1 MGTISTDEEGI
12 PIMTRPSAAPD
23 TSGSGAWDRYATGP
37 DATSAKPAAG
47 PSTVPAAGE
56 PGGGRR
62 GPTVPVPAGPAK
74 HRAPTIEDNRFEQVL
89 ESLRRQIRDLE
100 FAEGLAGAD
109 EGKALQADVL
119 AQLSDYV
126 LPRVRRPDIP
136 LLIAVAGSTGAGKST
151 LVNSL
156 VGEQVTTTGV
166 RRPTTNSP
174 VLACNPADVD
184 WFSEASFIPSLPRVR
199 QQGLAMPGKDGM
211 LVLAATEAMP
221 EGVALLDTPD
231 VDSAV
236 AAHHE
241 FAAKFLDAADLWVF
255 VTTSGR
261 YADARVWEFLQVA
274 RDRDTSLAVV
284 LSRVPRKGRRRLLDH
299 FGAMLEANGLGNAAR
314 FAIPETD
321 QIAGERFTSNV
332 ADHIR
337 EYLADVA
344 GEAEQRD
351 RVSRR
356 TFIGVIDSFRTRVPE
371 LIRRVEAQ
379 IETGRSLGAM
389 VDDAYAAAEKR
400 IDTAMGDG
408 TLLRGSLLARWQEVA
423 AGGELAKSMR
433 PRGKR
438 SRKARAD
445 QIERGER
452 VQALERAVRDAL
464 EALVV
469 SVSERACEQ
478 VEQRWREVP
487 GGEELAAKA
496 LNKPGTGMLA
506 QQVRQEIAE
515 WQREIAEMTAATGAT
530 KRSVARFVTFDHD
543 VVALVMII
551 DLLGYEYSHSG
562 GGAHAADASGPSPQR
577 LLKGLFG
584 AQSLR
589 SIGQTA
595 RENLRRRVLGLLE
608 YERVPFDTVLAS
620 AGIPSD
626 DSAVQLY
633 QATYNL
639 EIAR

>member
-1 MGTISTDEEGI
+1 
-12 PIMTRPSAAPD
+12 MTRPSAAPD
-23 TSGSGAWDRYATGP
+23 TSGDGASDRFGTGP
-37 DATSAKPAAG
+37 AATSDQTAEDSAAL
-47 PSTVPAAGE
+47 
-56 PGGGRR
+56 PGADARGIAEARR

-74 HRAPTIEDNRFEQVL
+74 HRAPAPDDNRFEQVL
-89 ESLRRQIRDLE
+89 EALRKQIRDLE
-100 FAEGLAGAD
+100 FAEGLPHAE
-109 EGKALQADVL
+109 EGRTLQADVL

-221 EGVALLDTPD
+221 PGVALLDTPD

-255 VTTSGR
+255 VTTSTR

-284 LSRVPRKGRRRLLDH
+284 LSRVPRRGRRQLLDH
-299 FGAMLEANGLGNAAR
+299 FGAMLEANGLGTAAR

-321 QIAGERFTSNV
+321 QVRGERFTANV

-371 LIRRVEAQ
+371 LARQVEAQ
-379 IETGRSLGAM
+379 IETGRTLSTV
-389 VDDAYAAAEKR
+389 VDDSYAVAR
-400 IDTAMGDG
+400 DRVDTSLVDG
-408 TLLRGSLLARWQEVA
+408 SLLRGSLLARWQEVA
-423 AGGELAKSMR
+423 ASGELAKSLRM
-433 PRGKR
+433 RGK
-438 SRKARAD
+438 KARRGGRAE
-445 QIERGER
+445 QAERGQR
-452 VQALERAVRDAL
+452 VSALETAVRDAL

-469 SVSERACEQ
+469 SSCEHASDEI
-478 VEQRWREVP
+478 EQRWREVP
-487 GGEELAAKA
+487 GGGDLAAKA
-496 LNKPGTGMLA
+496 LNQPGSGLLSR
-506 QQVRQEIAE
+506 QIRQEIGE
-515 WQREIAEMTAATGAT
+515 WQNDVAEMTTVTGAT
-530 KRSVARFVTFDHD
+530 KRSVARFVTFDRD
-543 VVALVMII
+543 IVALVLII
-551 DLLGYEYSHSG
+551 DLLGYERSRSG
-562 GGAHAADASGPSPQR
+562 GGTHAADSSGPSPQR

-589 SIGQTA
+589 SIGETA
-595 RENLRRRVLGLLE
+595 RDNLRQRVLGLLDR
-608 YERVPFDTVLAS
+608 ERAPFDSSLAS
-620 AGIPSD
+620 AGIPSE

>member
-1 MGTISTDEEGI
+1 
-12 PIMTRPSAAPD
+12 MTRPSAAPD
-23 TSGSGAWDRYATGP
+23 TTGDGASDRFGTGP
-37 DATSAKPAAG
+37 AATSDQTAEGSAA
-47 PSTVPAAGE
+47 VPGADPQGIAE
-56 PGGGRR
+56 ARR
-62 GPTVPVPAGPAK
+62 GPTVPVAAGPAK
-74 HRAPTIEDNRFEQVL
+74 HRAPAPDDNRFDQVL
-89 ESLRRQIRDLE
+89 EELRKQIRDLE
-100 FAEGLAGAD
+100 FAEGLPNAE
-109 EGKALQADVL
+109 EGRTLQADVL

-221 EGVALLDTPD
+221 PGVALLDTPD

-255 VTTSGR
+255 VTTSTR

-284 LSRVPRKGRRRLLDH
+284 LSRVPRRGRRRLLDH

-321 QIAGERFTSNV
+321 QVKGERFTANV

-337 EYLADVA
+337 DYLAEVA

-371 LIRRVEAQ
+371 LARQVEAQ
-379 IETGRSLGAM
+379 IETGRTLSTV
-389 VDDAYAAAEKR
+389 VDDAYAGAHR
-400 IDTAMGDG
+400 RVDTSLVDG
-408 TLLRGSLLARWQEVA
+408 SLLRGSLLARWQEVA
-423 AGGELAKSMR
+423 ASGELAKSLRMR
-433 PRGKR
+433 GRRTRR
-438 SRKARAD
+438 SGRAE
-445 QIERGER
+445 QAERGQR
-452 VQALERAVRDAL
+452 VSALERALRDAL
-464 EALVV
+464 EAVVV
-469 SVSERACEQ
+469 SACEHASDEI
-478 VEQRWREVP
+478 EQKWREVP
-487 GGEELAAKA
+487 GGGDLAGKA
-496 LNKPGTGMLA
+496 LDQPGTGLLS
-506 QQVRQEIAE
+506 QQIRQEIAE
-515 WQREIAEMTAATGAT
+515 WQDDVAEMTTVSGAT
-530 KRSVARFVTFDHD
+530 KRSVARFVTFDRD
-543 VVALVMII
+543 IVALVLII
-551 DLLGYEYSHSG
+551 DLLGYERSRSG
-562 GGAHAADASGPSPQR
+562 GGAHAADTSGPSPQR

-589 SIGQTA
+589 SIGETA
-595 RENLRRRVLGLLE
+595 RDNLRRRVLGLLDR
-608 YERVPFDTVLAS
+608 ERVPFDSALAS
-620 AGIPSD
+620 AGIPSE

>member
-1 MGTISTDEEGI
+1 
-12 PIMTRPSAAPD
+12 MTRPSAAPD
-23 TSGSGAWDRYATGP
+23 ASGSGASDRFEQGP
-37 DATSAKPAAG
+37 DATSEQPVTGHGAMPDTEA
-47 PSTVPAAGE
+47 PDHST
-56 PGGGRR
+56 RR
-62 GPTVPVPAGPAK
+62 GPTVPVSAGPAK
-74 HRAPTIEDNRFEQVL
+74 HRAPAPDDGRFEQVL
-89 ESLRRQIRDLE
+89 GTLRSHIHDLR
-100 FAEGLAGAD
+100 FAEGLPGAE
-109 EGKALQADVL
+109 EGKALQTDVL

-184 WFSEASFIPSLPRVR
+184 WFSEAHFIPTLPRVR

-211 LVLAATEAMP
+211 LVLAASEAMP
-221 EGVALLDTPD
+221 PGVALLDTPD

-255 VTTSGR
+255 VTTSTR

-284 LSRVPRKGRRRLLDH
+284 LSRVPRKGRRQLLDH

-321 QIAGERFTSNV
+321 QIEGERFTSNV
-332 ADHIR
+332 ADHVR
-337 EYLADVA
+337 DYLADVA

-351 RVSRR
+351 RISRR

-371 LIRRVEAQ
+371 LARQVEAQ
-379 IETGRSLGAM
+379 IEIGRTL
-389 VDDAYAAAEKR
+389 AAAVDEAYMGARRR
-400 IDTAMGDG
+400 IESGLGDG
-408 TLLRGSLLARWQEVA
+408 SLLRGSLMARWQELA
-423 AGGELAKSMR
+423 AGGELAKSLR

-438 SRKARAD
+438 TRRARAQQD
-445 QIERGER
+445 ERARR
-452 VQALERAVRDAL
+452 VADLESAVRDAL

-469 SVSERACEQ
+469 SSCEHASEE

-487 GGEELAAKA
+487 GGEDLASKA
-496 LNKPGTGMLA
+496 LNRPGSGLLT
-506 QQVRQEIAE
+506 QQIRQELAE
-515 WQREIAEMTAATGAT
+515 WQSEISEMTKAGGAT
-530 KRSVARFVTFDHD
+530 KRSVARSVTFDHD
-543 VVALVMII
+543 VVALVLII
-551 DLLGYEYSHSG
+551 DLLGYERDGSG
-562 GGAHAADASGPSPQR
+562 DGAHTGTSSGPSPQR

-584 AQSLR
+584 APSLR
-589 SIGQTA
+589 SIGGAA
-595 RENLRRRVLGLLE
+595 RENLRSRVLGLIDH
-608 YERVPFDTVLAS
+608 ERVPFDASLAS
-620 AGIPSD
+620 AGIPSE

>member
-1 MGTISTDEEGI
+1 
-12 PIMTRPSAAPD
+12 MTRPSAAPD
-23 TSGSGAWDRYATGP
+23 TSGSGASDRFATGP
-37 DATSAKPAAG
+37 DATSDQPDQG
-47 PSTVPAAGE
+47 HVPMPSA
-56 PGGGRR
+56 GGGDAAR
-62 GPTVPVPAGPAK
+62 GGGPGLHQPGRPVEADPARHPAP
-74 HRAPTIEDNRFEQVL
+74 APDGRRFEQIL
-89 ESLRRQIRDLE
+89 ESLRGHVRDLE
-100 FAEGLAGAD
+100 FSEGLPGAE
-109 EGKALQADVL
+109 EGRALQADVL

-184 WFSEASFIPSLPRVR
+184 WFSEASFIPTLPRVR

-211 LVLAATEAMP
+211 LVLAASEAMP
-221 EGVALLDTPD
+221 PGVALLDTPD

-255 VTTSGR
+255 VTTSTR

-284 LSRVPRKGRRRLLDH
+284 LSRVPRKGRRQLLDH

-321 QIAGERFTSNV
+321 QIRGERFTSNV

-337 EYLADVA
+337 EFLAEVA
-344 GEAEQRD
+344 GEADQRD

-356 TFIGVIDSFRTRVPE
+356 TFVGVIDSFRSRVPE
-371 LIRRVEAQ
+371 LARQVETQ
-379 IETGRSLGAM
+379 IETGRALGAA
-389 VDDAYAAAEKR
+389 VDDAFATASRR
-400 IDTAMGDG
+400 IDTGLGDG
-408 TLLRGSLLARWQEVA
+408 SLLRGSLSARWQEVA
-423 AGGELAKSMR
+423 ASGDLAKSLRM
-433 PRGKR
+433 RGKR
-438 SRKARAD
+438 GRKARSEQA
-445 QIERGER
+445 ERGQR
-452 VQALERAVRDAL
+452 VASLERAVRDAL

-469 SVSERACEQ
+469 SSCERAADQ
-478 VEQRWREVP
+478 VEQAWRGVT
-487 GGEELAAKA
+487 GGARLVVRAQEHPTADLAKRIR
-496 LNKPGTGMLA
+496 K
-506 QQVRQEIAE
+506 EIAE
-515 WQREIAEMTAATGAT
+515 WQDEIAGMTTASGAT

-543 VVALVMII
+543 IVALVLII
-551 DLLGYEYSHSG
+551 DLLGYERSHSG
-562 GGAHAADASGPSPQR
+562 GGAHAADTSGPSPQR

-589 SIGQTA
+589 SMGGTA
-595 RENLRRRVLGLLE
+595 RDNLRRRVLGLLAH
-608 YERVPFDTVLAS
+608 ERVPFDGALAS
-620 AGIPSD
+620 AGIPTE

-639 EIAR
+639 EISR

>member
-1 MGTISTDEEGI
+1 
-12 PIMTRPSAAPD
+12 MTRPSAAPD
-23 TSGSGAWDRYATGP
+23 TSGSDAPDRFATGP
-37 DATSAKPAAG
+37 DATSTRPTADSSAVHGAG
-47 PSTVPAAGE
+47 TPDH
-56 PGGGRR
+56 GRR
-62 GPTVPVPAGPAK
+62 GPTVPVSSGPAK
-74 HRAPTIEDNRFEQVL
+74 HRAPSNEDNRFEQVL
-89 ESLRRQIRDLE
+89 ESLRKQIRDLR

-109 EGKALQADVL
+109 EGKELQADVL

-184 WFSEASFIPSLPRVR
+184 WFSEASFIPTLPRVR

-221 EGVALLDTPD
+221 PGVALLDTPD

-284 LSRVPRKGRRRLLDH
+284 LSRVPRKGRRQLLDH
-299 FGAMLEANGLGNAAR
+299 FGAMLEANGLSNAAR

-321 QIAGERFTSNV
+321 QIEGERFTSNV

-337 EYLADVA
+337 GFLADVA

-371 LIRRVEAQ
+371 LARQVEAQ
-379 IETGRSLGAM
+379 IETGRTLSSA
-389 VDDAYAAAEKR
+389 VDDAYAAAEKH
-400 IDTAMGDG
+400 IDTSLGDG
-408 TLLRGSLLARWQEVA
+408 SLLRGSLLARWQELA

-433 PRGKR
+433 PRKKKR
-438 SRKARAD
+438 SRKAHEV
-445 QIERGER
+445 QVERGER
-452 VQALERAVRDAL
+452 IEALERAVRDAL

-469 SVSERACEQ
+469 STGERASEQ
-478 VEQRWREVP
+478 VEQRWRQVS
-487 GGEELAAKA
+487 GGGDLAAKA
-496 LNKPGTGMLA
+496 LQVPGSGMLA
-506 QQVRQEIAE
+506 QELRKEIDE
-515 WQREIAEMTAATGAT
+515 WRVEIAEMTAVDGAT

-551 DLLGYEYSHSG
+551 DLLGYERSHSG
-562 GGAHAADASGPSPQR
+562 GGAHAADTSGPSPQR
-577 LLKGLFG
+577 LLKGLFT

-589 SIGQTA
+589 GIGRSA
-595 RENLRRRVLGLLE
+595 RENLRRRVLGLLTR
-608 YERVPFDTVLAS
+608 ERVPFDTVLSS
-620 AGIPSD
+620 AAIPSD

>member
-1 MGTISTDEEGI
+1 
-12 PIMTRPSAAPD
+12 MTRPSAAPD
-23 TSGSGAWDRYATGP
+23 TSGSDAPDRFTTGP
-37 DATSAKPAAG
+37 DATSARSTAD
-47 PSTVPAAGE
+47 PSAVYGAETPDS
-56 PGGGRR
+56 GRR
-62 GPTVPVPAGPAK
+62 GPTVPVPSGPAK
-74 HRAPTIEDNRFEQVL
+74 HRAPGNEDDRFEQVL
-89 ESLRRQIRDLE
+89 ESLRKQIRDLR

-109 EGKALQADVL
+109 DGKALQEDVL

-184 WFSEASFIPSLPRVR
+184 WFSEASFIPTLPRVR

-221 EGVALLDTPD
+221 AGVALLDTPD

-284 LSRVPRKGRRRLLDH
+284 LSRVPRKGRRQLLDH
-299 FGAMLEANGLGNAAR
+299 FGAMLEANGLSNASR

-321 QIAGERFTSNV
+321 QIEGERFTSNV
-332 ADHIR
+332 ADHVR
-337 EYLADVA
+337 DFLANVA

-371 LIRRVEAQ
+371 LARQVEAQ
-379 IETGRSLGAM
+379 IETGRTLGSA
-389 VDDAYAAAEKR
+389 VDDAYAAAEKH
-400 IDTAMGDG
+400 IETSLADG
-408 TLLRGSLLARWQEVA
+408 SLLRGSLSARWQELA

-433 PRGKR
+433 PRKKKR
-438 SRKARAD
+438 SRKAREV
-445 QIERGER
+445 QVERGER
-452 VQALERAVRDAL
+452 IQALERAVRDSL
-464 EALVV
+464 EALIV
-469 SVSERACEQ
+469 SSSERAAEQ
-478 VEQRWREVP
+478 VEQRWRQVA
-487 GGEELAAKA
+487 GGGDLATKA
-496 LNKPGTGMLA
+496 LEMPGSGMLA
-506 QQVRQEIAE
+506 QEIRQEIDE
-515 WQREIAEMTAATGAT
+515 WRGEIAEMTTAEGAT

-551 DLLGYEYSHSG
+551 DLLGYERSHSG
-562 GGAHAADASGPSPQR
+562 GGAHAADTSGASPQR
-577 LLKGLFG
+577 LLKGLFA

-589 SIGQTA
+589 GIGRSA
-595 RENLRRRVLGLLE
+595 RENLHRRVLGLLAR
-608 YERVPFDTVLAS
+608 ERVPFDTALSS

>member
-1 MGTISTDEEGI
+1 
-12 PIMTRPSAAPD
+12 MTRPSAAPG
-23 TSGSGAWDRYATGP
+23 TNGPGAPDRFGTGP
-37 DATSAKPAAG
+37 AATSEQPAQGSAPAREADTAAAG
-47 PSTVPAAGE
+47 A
-56 PGGGRR
+56 RR
-62 GPTVPVPAGPAK
+62 GPTVPLPAGPAK
-74 HRAPTIEDNRFEQVL
+74 HRAPQPDENHFEQVL
-89 ESLRRQIRDLE
+89 EALRKHIRDLE
-100 FAEGLAGAD
+100 FAEGLPSAE
-109 EGKALQADVL
+109 EGRALQTDVL

-221 EGVALLDTPD
+221 PGVALLDTPD

-255 VTTSGR
+255 VTTSSR

-284 LSRVPRKGRRRLLDH
+284 LSRVPRRGRRQLLDH
-299 FGAMLEANGLGNAAR
+299 FGAMLEANGLGAAAR

-321 QIAGERFTSNV
+321 QIRDERFTSNV

-337 EYLADVA
+337 DYLAEVA

-371 LIRRVEAQ
+371 LARRVETQ
-379 IETGRSLGAM
+379 IETGRTLATA
-389 VDDAYAAAEKR
+389 VDDSYAAAR
-400 IDTAMGDG
+400 DRVDTSLADG
-408 TLLRGSLLARWQEVA
+408 SLLRGTLLARWQEVA
-423 AGGELAKSMR
+423 ASGELTRSLR
-433 PRGKR
+433 PRGR
-438 SRKARAD
+438 RTRRGGRAE
-445 QIERGER
+445 QAERGQR
-452 VQALERAVRDAL
+452 VGALERAVRDAL

-469 SVSERACEQ
+469 SACERASDEI
-478 VEQRWREVP
+478 EQRWRQVP
-487 GGEELAAKA
+487 GAGDLASKA
-496 LNKPGTGMLA
+496 LNQPGTGLLS
-506 QQVRQEIAE
+506 QQIRQEIAE
-515 WQREIAEMTAATGAT
+515 WQRGVAEMTTASGAT

-543 VVALVMII
+543 VVALVLII
-551 DLLGYEYSHSG
+551 DLLGYERSRSG

-589 SIGQTA
+589 SIGAAA
-595 RENLRRRVLGLLE
+595 RDDLRQRVLGLLDR
-608 YERVPFDTVLAS
+608 ERVPFDSALAA
-620 AGIPSD
+620 AGIPSE

>member
-1 MGTISTDEEGI
+1 
-12 PIMTRPSAAPD
+12 MTRPSAAPH
-23 TSGSGAWDRYATGP
+23 TSGSGASDRFGTGP
-37 DATSAKPAAG
+37 DAASDQPAAAG
-47 PSTVPAAGE
+47 SETAPTAGVPDGE
-56 PGGGRR
+56 RR
-62 GPTVPVPAGPAK
+62 GPTVPVSAGPAK
-74 HRAPTIEDNRFEQVL
+74 HRAPVNEDDRFEQVL
-89 ESLRRQIRDLE
+89 ESLRKQIRDLE

-109 EGKALQADVL
+109 EGKELQTDVL

-156 VGEQVTTTGV
+156 VGDQVTTTGV

-184 WFSEASFIPSLPRVR
+184 WFSEASFIPTLPRVR

-221 EGVALLDTPD
+221 PGVALLDTPD

-241 FAAKFLDAADLWVF
+241 FAAKFLDAADLWMF

-284 LSRVPRKGRRRLLDH
+284 LSRVPRKGRRQLLDH
-299 FGAMLEANGLGNAAR
+299 FGAMLEANGLANAAR

-321 QIAGERFTSNV
+321 QIQGERFTSNV

-344 GEAEQRD
+344 GEAGQRD

-356 TFIGVIDSFRTRVPE
+356 TFIGVIESFRTRVPE
-371 LIRRVEAQ
+371 LARQVEGQ
-379 IETGRSLGAM
+379 IETGRSLSAV
-389 VDDAYAAAEKR
+389 VDDEYAGAAAR
-400 IDTAMGDG
+400 IDGSLRDG

-423 AGGELAKSMR
+423 ASGELAKSLR
-433 PRGKR
+433 LRRKRG
-438 SRKARAD
+438 RKGRAD
-445 QIERGER
+445 QAERGQR
-452 VQALERAVRDAL
+452 VSALEGAVRDAL

-469 SVSERACEQ
+469 SANDRAADQ
-478 VEQRWREVP
+478 VEQRWQDVP
-487 GGEELAAKA
+487 GGAELASKA
-496 LNKPGTGMLA
+496 LNQPGTGLLA
-506 QQVRQEIAE
+506 KQVRQEITE
-515 WQREIAEMTAATGAT
+515 WQREIAEMTAASGAT

-543 VVALVMII
+543 IVALVMIV
-551 DLLGYEYSHSG
+551 DLLGYERSHSG
-562 GGAHAADASGPSPQR
+562 GGVHAAETSGPSPQR

-589 SIGQTA
+589 SIGGTA
-595 RENLRRRVLGLLE
+595 RENLRQRVLGLLKH
-608 YERVPFDTVLAS
+608 ERVPFDHALST
-620 AGIPSD
+620 AGIPSE

>member
-1 MGTISTDEEGI
+1 
-12 PIMTRPSAAPD
+12 MTRPSAAPD
-23 TSGSGAWDRYATGP
+23 ASGSGASDRFGTGP
-37 DATSAKPAAG
+37 DPTSAQPAAPG
-47 PSTVPAAGE
+47 APAAPR
-56 PGGGRR
+56 PGGTEAGRR
-62 GPTVPVPAGPAK
+62 GPTVPVSAGPAK
-74 HRAPTIEDNRFEQVL
+74 HRAPTNEDDHFEQVL
-89 ESLRRQIRDLE
+89 ESLRRQIRDLD
-100 FAEGLAGAD
+100 FAEGLVGAE
-109 EGKALQADVL
+109 EGRALREDVL

-221 EGVALLDTPD
+221 PGVALLDTPD

-284 LSRVPRKGRRRLLDH
+284 LSRVPRKGRRQLLDH

-321 QIAGERFTSNV
+321 QIEGERFTSNV

-371 LIRRVEAQ
+371 LVRQVEAQ
-379 IETGRSLGAM
+379 IETGRSLGAA
-389 VDDAYAAAEKR
+389 VDDAYAGAAAR
-400 IDTAMGDG
+400 IDTALGDG

-423 AGGELAKSMR
+423 ASGELAKSLR
-433 PRGKR
+433 LRGR
-438 SRKARAD
+438 RARKGRAE
-445 QIERGER
+445 QAERGQR
-452 VQALERAVRDAL
+452 VSALERAVRDAL

-469 SVSERACEQ
+469 SAEERASEQ
-478 VEQRWREVP
+478 IEQRWREVP
-487 GGEELAAKA
+487 GGAALADRALDQPGSGTLAKQ
-496 LNKPGTGMLA
+496 L
-506 QQVRQEIAE
+506 RQEITE
-515 WQREIAEMTAATGAT
+515 WQREVAEMTAANGAT

-543 VVALVMII
+543 IVALVMII
-551 DLLGYEYSHSG
+551 DLLGYERSNSG

-589 SIGQTA
+589 SIGGSA
-595 RENLRRRVLGLLE
+595 RENLRRRVLGLLSH
-608 YERVPFDTVLAS
+608 ERTPFDHALAA
-620 AGIPSD
+620 AGIPSE

>member
-1 MGTISTDEEGI
+1 
-12 PIMTRPSAAPD
+12 MTRPSAAPD
-23 TSGSGAWDRYATGP
+23 TSGSDASDRFDTGP
-37 DATSAKPAAG
+37 DATSAQPTAG
-47 PSTVPAAGE
+47 PSAVSAAE
-56 PGGGRR
+56 DPGGGRR
-62 GPTVPVPAGPAK
+62 GPTVPVPSGPAK
-74 HRAPTIEDNRFEQVL
+74 HRAPSNDDHHFEQVL
-89 ESLRRQIRDLE
+89 ESLRKQIRDLR

-109 EGKALQADVL
+109 EGAVLREDVL

-221 EGVALLDTPD
+221 PGVALLDTPD

-284 LSRVPRKGRRRLLDH
+284 LSRVPRKGRRQLLDH

-321 QIAGERFTSNV
+321 QIRGERFTSNV

-337 EYLADVA
+337 DFLADVA

-371 LIRRVEAQ
+371 LARQVEAQ
-379 IETGRSLGAM
+379 IETGRTLGAA
-389 VDDAYAAAEKR
+389 VDDAYAVAEKH
-400 IDTAMGDG
+400 IDTSVGDG
-408 TLLRGSLLARWQEVA
+408 SLLRGSLLARWQEVA

-433 PRGKR
+433 PRKKR
-438 SRKARAD
+438 ARKSREG
-445 QIERGER
+445 QVERSER
-452 VQALERAVRDAL
+452 IGALERAVRDAL

-469 SVSERACEQ
+469 SAGERASEQ
-478 VEQRWREVP
+478 VEQRWRETP
-487 GGEELAAKA
+487 GGRELASEA
-496 LNKPGTGMLA
+496 LDLPGTGMLA
-506 QQVRQEIAE
+506 QQIRQEIDE
-515 WQREIAEMTAATGAT
+515 WRGEVAKMTAADGAT
-530 KRSVARFVTFDHD
+530 KRSVARFVTFDHE

-551 DLLGYEYSHSG
+551 DLLGYDRSHAG
-562 GGAHAADASGPSPQR
+562 VGAHAADSAGPSPQR
-577 LLKGLFG
+577 LLKGLFA

-595 RENLRRRVLGLLE
+595 REDLRERVRGLLSQ
-608 YERVPFDTVLAS
+608 ERVPFDTALSS

>member
-1 MGTISTDEEGI
+1 
-12 PIMTRPSAAPD
+12 MTRPSAAPNA
-23 TSGSGAWDRYATGP
+23 SGEGASDRFGTGP
-37 DATSAKPAAG
+37 DAASAPPAAPG
-47 PSTVPAAGE
+47 PASAPLAGVPE
-56 PGGGRR
+56 SERR
-62 GPTVPVPAGPAK
+62 GPTVPVPVRPAK
-74 HRAPTIEDNRFEQVL
+74 HRAPTNEDDRFEQVL
-89 ESLRRQIRDLE
+89 ESLRKQIRDLE
-100 FAEGLAGAD
+100 FAEGLAGAE
-109 EGKALQADVL
+109 EGRVLQADVL

-221 EGVALLDTPD
+221 PGVALLDTPD

-284 LSRVPRKGRRRLLDH
+284 LSRVPRKGRRQLLDH
-299 FGAMLEANGLGNAAR
+299 FGAMLEANGLGAAAR

-321 QIAGERFTSNV
+321 QIEGERFTSNV

-356 TFIGVIDSFRTRVPE
+356 TFIGVIDSFRSRVPE
-371 LIRRVEAQ
+371 LARQVEAQ
-379 IETGRSLGAM
+379 IETGRSLGAS
-389 VDDAYAAAEKR
+389 VDDAYAGATER
-400 IDTAMGDG
+400 IDTALGDG
-408 TLLRGSLLARWQEVA
+408 SLLRGSLLARWQEVA
-423 AGGELAKSMR
+423 ASGELAKSLR
-433 PRGKR
+433 LRGK
-438 SRKARAD
+438 KARKGRAE
-445 QIERGER
+445 QAERGQR
-452 VQALERAVRDAL
+452 VSALERAVRDSL

-469 SVSERACEQ
+469 SANDRAWEQ
-478 VEQRWREVP
+478 IEEQWREVP
-487 GGEELAAKA
+487 GGGELVDRALDQPGRGLIAK
-496 LNKPGTGMLA
+496 
-506 QQVRQEIAE
+506 QVRQEITE
-515 WQREIAEMTAATGAT
+515 WQREIAEMTAANGAT

-543 VVALVMII
+543 VVALVLII
-551 DLLGYEYSHSG
+551 DLLGFESSHSG
-562 GGAHAADASGPSPQR
+562 GGARAADASGPSPQR

-589 SIGQTA
+589 SIGGSA
-595 RENLRRRVLGLLE
+595 RENLRQRVLGLLSH
-608 YERVPFDTVLAS
+608 ERVPFDHALS
-620 AGIPSD
+620 KAGIPSD

>member
-1 MGTISTDEEGI
+1 
-12 PIMTRPSAAPD
+12 MTRPSAVPG
-23 TSGSGAWDRYATGP
+23 TTGSGARDRFGTGP
-37 DATSAKPAAG
+37 AATSDQPAQDPGTASRSGSDFLQG
-47 PSTVPAAGE
+47 PLAPTPAS
-56 PGGGRR
+56 
-62 GPTVPVPAGPAK
+62 PTEDRAPVPD
-74 HRAPTIEDNRFEQVL
+74 DNRFEQVL
-89 ESLRRQIRDLE
+89 ETLRRQIRDLE
-100 FAEGLAGAD
+100 FAEALPGAE
-109 EGKALQADVL
+109 EGRTLQADVL

-184 WFSEASFIPSLPRVR
+184 WFGESSFIPSLPRVR

-221 EGVALLDTPD
+221 QGVALLDTPD

-255 VTTSGR
+255 VTTSTR

-284 LSRVPRKGRRRLLDH
+284 LSRVPRRGRRQLLDH
-299 FGAMLEANGLGNAAR
+299 FGAMLEANGLGTAAR

-321 QIAGERFTSNV
+321 QIRGGRFTSNV
-332 ADHIR
+332 ADHVR
-337 EYLADVA
+337 DYLAEVA
-344 GEAEQRD
+344 GESEQRD

-356 TFIGVIDSFRTRVPE
+356 TFVGVIESFRTRVPE
-371 LIRRVEAQ
+371 LARQVESQ
-379 IETGRSLGAM
+379 IETGRILATA
-389 VDDAYAAAEKR
+389 VDDAYATARHR
-400 IDTAMGDG
+400 IETGLGDG
-408 TLLRGSLLARWQEVA
+408 SLLRGSLLARWQEVT
-423 AGGELAKSMR
+423 AGGELAKSLRMR
-433 PRGKR
+433 GRRARRGGRVEQAER
-438 SRKARAD
+438 S
-445 QIERGER
+445 QR
-452 VQALERAVRDAL
+452 VGALERAIREAL

-469 SVSERACEQ
+469 SSCERAGDE
-478 VEQRWREVP
+478 VEQRWREIP
-487 GGEELAAKA
+487 GAGELAAKA
-496 LNKPGTGMLA
+496 LNQPGTGLLA
-506 QQVRQEIAE
+506 QQIRQEIAE
-515 WQREIAEMTAATGAT
+515 WQRGVAEMTTASGAT

-543 VVALVMII
+543 VVALVLII
-551 DLLGYEYSHSG
+551 DLLGYERSRSG
-562 GGAHAADASGPSPQR
+562 GGAHAAESSGPSPQR

-589 SIGQTA
+589 SIGGAA
-595 RENLRRRVLGLLE
+595 RDDLGKRILGLLE
-608 YERVPFDTVLAS
+608 RERVPFDSALAA
-620 AGIPSD
+620 AGIPSE

-639 EIAR
+639 EIAK

>member
-1 MGTISTDEEGI
+1 
-12 PIMTRPSAAPD
+12 MTRPSAAPD
-23 TSGSGAWDRYATGP
+23 TTGSGPADRFGTGP
-37 DATSAKPAAG
+37 AATSDQPAQG
-47 PSTVPAAGE
+47 PGPLPEGDPRAINEA
-56 PGGGRR
+56 RR

-74 HRAPTIEDNRFEQVL
+74 HRAPAPEDDRFEHVL
-89 ESLRRQIRDLE
+89 ESLRKQIRDLG
-100 FAEGLAGAD
+100 FADDLPGAEEGRV
-109 EGKALQADVL
+109 LQADVL
-119 AQLSDYV
+119 AQLTDYV

-221 EGVALLDTPD
+221 PGVALLDTPD

-255 VTTSGR
+255 VTTSSR

-274 RDRDTSLAVV
+274 RDRDTSMAVV
-284 LSRVPRKGRRRLLDH
+284 LSRVPRRGRRRLLDH
-299 FGAMLEANGLGNAAR
+299 FGAMLEANGLGPAAR

-321 QIAGERFTSNV
+321 QIRGERFTSNV

-337 EYLADVA
+337 EFLADVA

-371 LIRRVEAQ
+371 LARQVETQ
-379 IETGRSLGAM
+379 IEAGRVMGTAVDTGYA
-389 VDDAYAAAEKR
+389 DARTR
-400 IDTAMGDG
+400 IGTGLGDG
-408 TLLRGSLLARWQEVA
+408 SLLRGSLLARWQEVA
-423 AGGELAKSMR
+423 ASGELARSLR
-433 PRGKR
+433 PRGRR
-438 SRKARAD
+438 SRRAGRAE
-445 QIERGER
+445 QAERGQR
-452 VQALERAVRDAL
+452 VAALERAVRDAV

-469 SVSERACEQ
+469 SSCERASEEIER
-478 VEQRWREVP
+478 VWRDVP
-487 GGEELAAKA
+487 GGADLATKA
-496 LNKPGTGMLA
+496 LNQPGTGLLV
-506 QQVRQEIAE
+506 QQIRQEIGE
-515 WQREIAEMTAATGAT
+515 WQRDIAEMTGEAGAT
-530 KRSVARFVTFDHD
+530 KRSVARLVTFDRD
-543 VVALVMII
+543 IVTLILII
-551 DLLGYEYSHSG
+551 DLLGYERSRSG
-562 GGAHAADASGPSPQR
+562 GGAHAAQTSGPSPQR

-589 SIGQTA
+589 SIGAKA
-595 RENLRRRVLGLLE
+595 RENLLARINGLLDR
-608 YERVPFDTVLAS
+608 ERVPFDTALAS
-620 AGIPSD
+620 AGIPSED
-626 DSAVQLY
+626 AAVQLY

>member
-1 MGTISTDEEGI
+1 
-12 PIMTRPSAAPD
+12 MTRPSAAPNA
-23 TSGSGAWDRYATGP
+23 SGEGASDRFGTGP
-37 DATSAKPAAG
+37 DATSAPPAAPG
-47 PSTVPAAGE
+47 PESVPQSTVPGRE
-56 PGGGRR
+56 RR
-62 GPTVPVPAGPAK
+62 GPTVPMPAGPAK
-74 HRAPTIEDNRFEQVL
+74 HRAPANEDDRFEQVL
-89 ESLRRQIRDLE
+89 ESLRKQIRDLR
-100 FAEGLAGAD
+100 FAEGVAGAD
-109 EGKALQADVL
+109 DGKALQADVL

-174 VLACNPADVD
+174 VLACNPADVE
-184 WFSEASFIPSLPRVR
+184 WFSEASFIPTLPRVR

-221 EGVALLDTPD
+221 PGVALLDTPD

-284 LSRVPRKGRRRLLDH
+284 LSRVPRKGRRQLLGH

-371 LIRRVEAQ
+371 LARRVEAQ
-379 IETGRSLGAM
+379 IETGRSLGSA
-389 VDDAYAAAEKR
+389 VDEAYSGAAER
-400 IDTAMGDG
+400 IDSALGDG

-423 AGGELAKSMR
+423 ASGELAKSLRM
-433 PRGKR
+433 RGK
-438 SRKARAD
+438 KARTGRAA
-445 QIERGER
+445 QAERSQR
-452 VQALERAVRDAL
+452 VSALEGAVRDAL

-469 SVSERACEQ
+469 SANERAAEQ
-478 VEQRWREVP
+478 IEQRWRDVP
-487 GGEELAAKA
+487 GGAALADNA
-496 LNKPGTGMLA
+496 LDQPGSGQLTK
-506 QQVRQEIAE
+506 QIRQEISE
-515 WQREIAEMTAATGAT
+515 WQREIADMTAANGAT
-530 KRSVARFVTFDHD
+530 KRSVARFVTFDHEI
-543 VVALVMII
+543 VALVMIV
-551 DLLGYEYSHSG
+551 DLLGYERSHSG
-562 GGAHAADASGPSPQR
+562 GGAHARDLSGPSPQR

-589 SIGQTA
+589 TIGGSA
-595 RENLRRRVLGLLE
+595 RENLRERILGLLTQ
-608 YERVPFDTVLAS
+608 ERAPFDHSLST
-620 AGIPSD
+620 AGIPSE

-639 EIAR
+639 EISR

>member
-1 MGTISTDEEGI
+1 
-12 PIMTRPSAAPD
+12 MTRPSAAPD
-23 TSGSGAWDRYATGP
+23 TSGSDAPDRFATGP
-37 DATSAKPAAG
+37 DATSTRPTAESSAVHGADTPDH
-47 PSTVPAAGE
+47 
-56 PGGGRR
+56 GRR
-62 GPTVPVPAGPAK
+62 GPTVPVSSGPAK
-74 HRAPTIEDNRFEQVL
+74 HRAPSNEDNRFEQVL
-89 ESLRRQIRDLE
+89 ESLRKQIRDLR

-109 EGKALQADVL
+109 EGKELQADVL

-184 WFSEASFIPSLPRVR
+184 WFSEASFIPTLPRVR

-221 EGVALLDTPD
+221 PGVALLDTPD

-284 LSRVPRKGRRRLLDH
+284 LSRVPRKGRRQLLDH
-299 FGAMLEANGLGNAAR
+299 FGAMLEANGLSNAAR

-321 QIAGERFTSNV
+321 QIEGERFTSNV

-337 EYLADVA
+337 GFLADVA

-371 LIRRVEAQ
+371 LARQVEAQ
-379 IETGRSLGAM
+379 IETGRTLSSA
-389 VDDAYAAAEKR
+389 VDDAYAAAEKH
-400 IDTAMGDG
+400 IDTSLGDG
-408 TLLRGSLLARWQEVA
+408 SLLRGSLLARWQELA

-433 PRGKR
+433 PRKKKR
-438 SRKARAD
+438 SRKAHEV
-445 QIERGER
+445 QVERGER
-452 VQALERAVRDAL
+452 IEALERAVRDAL

-469 SVSERACEQ
+469 STGERASEQ
-478 VEQRWREVP
+478 VEQRWRQVS
-487 GGEELAAKA
+487 GGGDLAAKA
-496 LNKPGTGMLA
+496 LQVPGSGMLA
-506 QQVRQEIAE
+506 QELRKEIDE
-515 WQREIAEMTAATGAT
+515 WRVEIAEMTAVDGAT

-551 DLLGYEYSHSG
+551 DLLGYERSHSG
-562 GGAHAADASGPSPQR
+562 GGAHAADTSGPSPQR
-577 LLKGLFG
+577 LLKGLFT

-589 SIGQTA
+589 GIGRSA
-595 RENLRRRVLGLLE
+595 RENLRRRVLGLLTR
-608 YERVPFDTVLAS
+608 ERVPFDTVLAS
-620 AGIPSD
+620 AAIPSD

>member
-1 MGTISTDEEGI
+1 
-12 PIMTRPSAAPD
+12 MTRPSAAPD
-23 TSGSGAWDRYATGP
+23 TSGPGASDRFATGP
-37 DATSAKPAAG
+37 DATSDQPDPGRAPMP
-47 PSTVPAAGE
+47 PSGE
-56 PGGGRR
+56 GGGSWDGGSPS
-62 GPTVPVPAGPAK
+62 GPGRPTETAPAK
-74 HRAPTIEDNRFEQVL
+74 HRAPSSDEHRFEQIL
-89 ESLRRQIRDLE
+89 ESLRTHVRDLA
-100 FAEGLAGAD
+100 FADGLPGAD
-109 EGKALQADVL
+109 EGRALQADVL

-184 WFSEASFIPSLPRVR
+184 WFSEASFIPTLPRVR

-211 LVLAATEAMP
+211 LVLAASEAMP
-221 EGVALLDTPD
+221 PGVALLDTPD

-255 VTTSGR
+255 VTTSTR

-284 LSRVPRKGRRRLLDH
+284 LSRVPRKGRRQLLDH

-321 QIAGERFTSNV
+321 QIRGERFTSNV

-337 EYLADVA
+337 EFLADVA
-344 GEAEQRD
+344 GEADHRD

-356 TFIGVIDSFRTRVPE
+356 TFVGVIDSFRSRVPE
-371 LIRRVEAQ
+371 LARQVETQ
-379 IETGRSLGAM
+379 IETGRTLGAA
-389 VDDAYAAAEKR
+389 VDDAYAAAARR
-400 IDTAMGDG
+400 IETGLGDG
-408 TLLRGSLLARWQEVA
+408 SLLRGTLSARWQEVA
-423 AGGELAKSMR
+423 TSGDLAKSLRM
-433 PRGKR
+433 RGKR
-438 SRKARAD
+438 GRKARNEQA
-445 QIERGER
+445 ERGQR
-452 VQALERAVRDAL
+452 VASLERAVRDAL

-469 SVSERACEQ
+469 SSCERAADQ
-478 VEQRWREVP
+478 VDQAWRGVS
-487 GGEELAAKA
+487 GGADLAGRALEHPTSDLAKRI
-496 LNKPGTGMLA
+496 
-506 QQVRQEIAE
+506 RQEIAE
-515 WQREIAEMTAATGAT
+515 WQGEIARMTTASGAT
-530 KRSVARFVTFDHD
+530 KRSVARFVTFDHEI
-543 VVALVMII
+543 VALVLII
-551 DLLGYEYSHSG
+551 DLLGFERSHSG
-562 GGAHAADASGPSPQR
+562 GGAHAADTSGPSPQR

-589 SIGQTA
+589 SMGATA
-595 RENLRRRVLGLLE
+595 RDNLRRRVLGLLDH
-608 YERVPFDTVLAS
+608 ERVPFDGALAS
-620 AGIPSD
+620 AGIPTE

>member
-1 MGTISTDEEGI
+1 
-12 PIMTRPSAAPD
+12 MTRPSAAPD
-23 TSGSGAWDRYATGP
+23 TSGSGASDRFGTGP
-37 DATSAKPAAG
+37 AATSDHPAPGPGSVPVADAPAHGGPGESAAPATAG
-47 PSTVPAAGE
+47 PTAPPDS
-56 PGGGRR
+56 GG
-62 GPTVPVPAGPAK
+62 
-74 HRAPTIEDNRFEQVL
+74 HRAPVPEDNRFERVL
-89 ESLRRQIRDLE
+89 ESLRIQIRDLG
-100 FAEGLAGAD
+100 FADGLPAAEEGRV
-109 EGKALQADVL
+109 LQADLL

-174 VLACNPADVD
+174 VLACHPADVD
-184 WFSEASFIPSLPRVR
+184 WFSESSFIPALPRVR

-211 LVLAATEAMP
+211 LVLAASEAMP
-221 EGVALLDTPD
+221 RGVALLDTPD

-255 VTTSGR
+255 VTTSTR

-284 LSRVPRKGRRRLLDH
+284 LSRVPRKGRRQLLDH
-299 FGAMLEANGLGNAAR
+299 FGAMLEANGLGGAAR

-321 QIAGERFTSNV
+321 QVKGERFTANV

-337 EYLADVA
+337 TYLADVA
-344 GEAEQRD
+344 GEADQRD

-356 TFIGVIDSFRTRVPE
+356 TFVGVVDSFRSRVPE
-371 LIRRVEAQ
+371 LARQVETQVEVGRALGGAVDESYTGARRHVD
-379 IETGRSLGAM
+379 TGLADGSL
-389 VDDAYAAAEKR
+389 
-400 IDTAMGDG
+400 
-408 TLLRGSLLARWQEVA
+408 LSGSLLARWQEVA
-423 AGGELAKSMR
+423 ASGELARSLR
-433 PRGKR
+433 LRGKR
-438 SRKARAD
+438 ARRGRAESE
-445 QIERGER
+445 ERGQR
-452 VQALERAVRDAL
+452 VAALEEAVRDSLA
-464 EALVV
+464 ALVV
-469 SVSERACEQ
+469 SAAERAGQEIDG
-478 VEQRWREVP
+478 RWREVP
-487 GGEELAAKA
+487 GGEELVEKA
-496 LNKPGTGMLA
+496 SELPGRGLLA
-506 QQVRQEIAE
+506 QRVRKELAE
-515 WQREIAEMTAATGAT
+515 WQREIAEMTAASGAT

-543 VVALVMII
+543 IVALVLIM
-551 DLLGYEYSHSG
+551 DLLGYDRSRSG

-589 SIGQTA
+589 SMGTA
-595 RENLRRRVLGLLE
+595 ARDNLR
-608 YERVPFDTVLAS
+608 ERVGALLDQERAPFDSTLAS
-620 AGIPSD
+620 AGIPSE

>member
-1 MGTISTDEEGI
+1 
-12 PIMTRPSAAPD
+12 MTRPSAAPD
-23 TSGSGAWDRYATGP
+23 TSGSDAPDRFATGP
-37 DATSAKPAAG
+37 DATSTRPTADSSAVHGADT
-47 PSTVPAAGE
+47 SDH
-56 PGGGRR
+56 GRR
-62 GPTVPVPAGPAK
+62 GPTVPVSSGPAK
-74 HRAPTIEDNRFEQVL
+74 HRAPSNEDNRFEQVL
-89 ESLRRQIRDLE
+89 ESLRKQIRDLR

-109 EGKALQADVL
+109 EGKELQADVL

-184 WFSEASFIPSLPRVR
+184 WFSEASFIPTLPRVR

-221 EGVALLDTPD
+221 AGVALLDTPD

-284 LSRVPRKGRRRLLDH
+284 LSRVPRKGRRQLLDH
-299 FGAMLEANGLGNAAR
+299 FGAMLEANGLSNAAR

-321 QIAGERFTSNV
+321 QIEGERFTSNV

-337 EYLADVA
+337 GFLADVA

-371 LIRRVEAQ
+371 LARQVEAQ
-379 IETGRSLGAM
+379 IETGRTLSSA
-389 VDDAYAAAEKR
+389 VDDAYAAAEKH
-400 IDTAMGDG
+400 IDTSLGDG
-408 TLLRGSLLARWQEVA
+408 SLLRGSLLARWQELA

-433 PRGKR
+433 PRKKKR
-438 SRKARAD
+438 SRKAHEV
-445 QIERGER
+445 QLERGER
-452 VQALERAVRDAL
+452 IEALERAVRDAL

-469 SVSERACEQ
+469 STGERASEQ
-478 VEQRWREVP
+478 VEQRWRQVS
-487 GGEELAAKA
+487 GGGDLAAKA
-496 LNKPGTGMLA
+496 LQVPGSGMLA
-506 QQVRQEIAE
+506 QELRKEIDE
-515 WQREIAEMTAATGAT
+515 WRVEIAEMTAVDGAT

-551 DLLGYEYSHSG
+551 DLLGYERSHSG
-562 GGAHAADASGPSPQR
+562 GGAHAADTSGPSPQR
-577 LLKGLFG
+577 LLKGLFT

-589 SIGQTA
+589 GIGRSA
-595 RENLRRRVLGLLE
+595 RENLRRRVLGLLTR
-608 YERVPFDTVLAS
+608 ERVPFDTVLSS
-620 AGIPSD
+620 AAIPSD

>member
-1 MGTISTDEEGI
+1 
-12 PIMTRPSAAPD
+12 MTRPSAAPNA
-23 TSGSGAWDRYATGP
+23 SGDGASDRFGTGP
-37 DATSAKPAAG
+37 DAASAPPAAPG
-47 PSTVPAAGE
+47 PASAPLAGVPDSE
-56 PGGGRR
+56 RR
-62 GPTVPVPAGPAK
+62 GPTVPVPVRPAK
-74 HRAPTIEDNRFEQVL
+74 HRAPTNEDDRFEQVL
-89 ESLRRQIRDLE
+89 ESLRKQIRDLE
-100 FAEGLAGAD
+100 FAEGLAGAE
-109 EGKALQADVL
+109 EGRVLQADVL

-174 VLACNPADVD
+174 VLACNPVDVD

-221 EGVALLDTPD
+221 PGVALLDTPD

-284 LSRVPRKGRRRLLDH
+284 LSRVPRKGRRQLLDH
-299 FGAMLEANGLGNAAR
+299 FGAMLEANGLGTAAR

-321 QIAGERFTSNV
+321 QIEGERFTSNV

-356 TFIGVIDSFRTRVPE
+356 TFIGVIDSFRSRVPE
-371 LIRRVEAQ
+371 LARQVEAQ
-379 IETGRSLGAM
+379 IETGRSLGAS
-389 VDDAYAAAEKR
+389 VDDAYAGATDR
-400 IDTAMGDG
+400 IDTALGDG
-408 TLLRGSLLARWQEVA
+408 SLLRGSLLARWQEVSA
-423 AGGELAKSMR
+423 SGELAKSLR
-433 PRGKR
+433 LRGK
-438 SRKARAD
+438 KARKGRAE
-445 QIERGER
+445 QAERGQR
-452 VQALERAVRDAL
+452 VSALERAVRDSL

-469 SVSERACEQ
+469 SANDRAWDRIEEQ
-478 VEQRWREVP
+478 WREVP
-487 GGEELAAKA
+487 GGGDLADRALDQPGRGLLAK
-496 LNKPGTGMLA
+496 
-506 QQVRQEIAE
+506 QVRQEITE
-515 WQREIAEMTAATGAT
+515 WQREIAEMTAANGAT

-543 VVALVMII
+543 VVALVLII
-551 DLLGYEYSHSG
+551 DLLGFESSHSG
-562 GGAHAADASGPSPQR
+562 GGAHAAATSGPSPQR

-589 SIGQTA
+589 SIGGSA
-595 RENLRRRVLGLLE
+595 RENLRQRVLGLLSQ
-608 YERVPFDTVLAS
+608 ERVPFDHALS
-620 AGIPSD
+620 KAGIPSD

>member
-1 MGTISTDEEGI
+1 
-12 PIMTRPSAAPD
+12 MTRPSAAPNA
-23 TSGSGAWDRYATGP
+23 SGEGASDRFGTGP
-37 DATSAKPAAG
+37 DAAPAQPAAPG
-47 PSTVPAAGE
+47 PEAVHLAGVPDE
-56 PGGGRR
+56 RR

-74 HRAPTIEDNRFEQVL
+74 HRAPANEDDRFEQVL
-89 ESLRRQIRDLE
+89 ESLRKQIRDLE
-100 FAEGLAGAD
+100 FAPGIAGAE
-109 EGKALQADVL
+109 EGEVLQADVL

-221 EGVALLDTPD
+221 PGVALLDTPD

-284 LSRVPRKGRRRLLDH
+284 LSRVPRKGRRQLLDH
-299 FGAMLEANGLGNAAR
+299 FGAMLEANGLGRAAR

-321 QIAGERFTSNV
+321 QIENERFTSNV

-337 EYLADVA
+337 DYLADVA

-356 TFIGVIDSFRTRVPE
+356 TFIGVIDSFRSRVPE
-371 LIRRVEAQ
+371 LARQVEAQ
-379 IETGRSLGAM
+379 IETGRSLGAA
-389 VDDAYAAAEKR
+389 VDDAYAGASAR
-400 IDTAMGDG
+400 IDTALGDG
-408 TLLRGSLLARWQEVA
+408 SLLRGSLLARWQEVA
-423 AGGELAKSMR
+423 ASGELAKSLR
-433 PRGKR
+433 LRGKR
-438 SRKARAD
+438 ARKGRAE
-445 QIERGER
+445 QVERGQR
-452 VQALERAVRDAL
+452 VRALERAVREAL

-469 SVSERACEQ
+469 SANDRAWDQ
-478 VEQRWREVP
+478 IEQRWRAVA
-487 GGEELAAKA
+487 GGAELAEKA
-496 LNKPGTGMLA
+496 LDQPGRGLLA
-506 QQVRQEIAE
+506 KQVRQEISE
-515 WQREIAEMTAATGAT
+515 WQQEIAEMTAANGAT
-530 KRSVARFVTFDHD
+530 KRSVARFVTFDHEI
-543 VVALVMII
+543 VALVMII
-551 DLLGYEYSHSG
+551 DLLGYERSHSG
-562 GGAHAADASGPSPQR
+562 GGAHAADTSGPSPQR

-589 SIGQTA
+589 SIGGSA
-595 RENLRRRVLGLLE
+595 RENLRRRVLGLLTH
-608 YERVPFDTVLAS
+608 ERAPFDQALST
-620 AGIPSD
+620 AGIPSE
-626 DSAVQLY
+626 DSVVQLY

>member
-1 MGTISTDEEGI
+1 
-12 PIMTRPSAAPD
+12 MTRPSAAPG
-23 TSGSGAWDRYATGP
+23 TNGPGAPDRFGTGP
-37 DATSAKPAAG
+37 AATSEQPAQGSA
-47 PSTVPAAGE
+47 PAREADTAAVGA
-56 PGGGRR
+56 RR
-62 GPTVPVPAGPAK
+62 GPTVPLAAGPAK
-74 HRAPTIEDNRFEQVL
+74 HRAPQPEENHFEEVL
-89 ESLRRQIRDLE
+89 EALRKHIRDLE
-100 FAEGLAGAD
+100 FAEGLPGD
-109 EGKALQADVL
+109 EEGRALQADVL

-221 EGVALLDTPD
+221 PGVALLDTPD

-255 VTTSGR
+255 VTTSTR

-284 LSRVPRKGRRRLLDH
+284 LSRVPRRGRRQLLDH
-299 FGAMLEANGLGNAAR
+299 FGAMLEANGLGAAAR

-321 QIAGERFTSNV
+321 QIRGERFTSNV

-337 EYLADVA
+337 DYLAEVA

-371 LIRRVEAQ
+371 LARQVEAQ
-379 IETGRSLGAM
+379 IETGRTLTAA
-389 VDDAYAAAEKR
+389 VDDSYAAAR
-400 IDTAMGDG
+400 DRVDTGLADG
-408 TLLRGSLLARWQEVA
+408 SLLRGSLLARWQEVA
-423 AGGELAKSMR
+423 AGGELTRSLR
-433 PRGKR
+433 PRGR
-438 SRKARAD
+438 RTRRGGRAE
-445 QIERGER
+445 QAERGQR
-452 VQALERAVRDAL
+452 VGALERAVRDGL

-469 SVSERACEQ
+469 STCERASDE
-478 VEQRWREVP
+478 VERRWREVP
-487 GGEELAAKA
+487 GGGDLASKA
-496 LNKPGTGMLA
+496 LNQPGTGLLS
-506 QQVRQEIAE
+506 QQIRQEITE
-515 WQREIAEMTAATGAT
+515 WQRGVVEMTTASGAT

-543 VVALVMII
+543 VVALVLII
-551 DLLGYEYSHSG
+551 DLLGYERSRSG
-562 GGAHAADASGPSPQR
+562 GGAHAAEASGPSPQR

-589 SIGQTA
+589 SIGAAA
-595 RENLRRRVLGLLE
+595 RDDLRQRVQGLLDR
-608 YERVPFDTVLAS
+608 ERVPFDSALAS
-620 AGIPSD
+620 AAIPSED
-626 DSAVQLY
+626 TAVQLY

>member
-1 MGTISTDEEGI
+1 
-12 PIMTRPSAAPD
+12 MTRPSAAPD
-23 TSGSGAWDRYATGP
+23 TSGSGPTGRFGTGP
-37 DATSAKPAAG
+37 AATSDQHSHASAPG
-47 PSTVPAAGE
+47 PGE
-56 PGGGRR
+56 DPRAIAQARR

-74 HRAPTIEDNRFEQVL
+74 HRAPAPEDGRFEQIL
-89 ESLRRQIRDLE
+89 ETLRRQIRDLE
-100 FAEGLAGAD
+100 FAEGLPGSE
-109 EGKALQADVL
+109 EGRVLQADVL
-119 AQLSDYV
+119 AQLTDYV

-184 WFSEASFIPSLPRVR
+184 WFGEASFIPSLPRVR

-221 EGVALLDTPD
+221 PGVALLDTPD

-255 VTTSGR
+255 VTTSTR

-274 RDRDTSLAVV
+274 RDRDTSLSVV
-284 LSRVPRKGRRRLLDH
+284 LSRVPRKGRRQLLDH
-299 FGAMLEANGLGNAAR
+299 FGAMLEANGLGGATR

-321 QIAGERFTSNV
+321 QIQGERFTSNV

-337 EYLADVA
+337 EFLADVA

-356 TFIGVIDSFRTRVPE
+356 TFIGVIDSFRTRIPE
-371 LIRRVEAQ
+371 LARQVEAQ
-379 IETGRSLGAM
+379 IEAGRALGSA
-389 VDDAYAAAEKR
+389 VDDAYATARRR
-400 IDTAMGDG
+400 IDTGLGDG
-408 TLLRGSLLARWQEVA
+408 SLLRGPLLARWQEVA
-423 AGGELAKSMR
+423 ASGELARSL
-433 PRGKR
+433 RGKR
-438 SRKARAD
+438 ARRSGRAE
-445 QIERGER
+445 QAERGQR
-452 VQALERAVRDAL
+452 VAALEDAVRDAL

-469 SVSERACEQ
+469 SACEHAS
-478 VEQRWREVP
+478 EEIEGRWREVP
-487 GGEELAAKA
+487 GGQAMASRA
-496 LNKPGTGMLA
+496 LNQPGTGLLA
-506 QQVRQEIAE
+506 QQTRQEIAE
-515 WQREIAEMTAATGAT
+515 WQREIAEMTTASGAT
-530 KRSVARFVTFDHD
+530 KRSVARFVTFDPD
-543 VVALVMII
+543 IVTLILII
-551 DLLGYEYSHSG
+551 DLLGYEQSHSG
-562 GGAHAADASGPSPQR
+562 GGAHAADTSGTSPQR

-589 SIGQTA
+589 SIGATA
-595 RENLRRRVLGLLE
+595 RDNLRRRVLGLLQR
-608 YERVPFDTVLAS
+608 ERVPFDSALAS
-620 AGIPSD
+620 AGIPSED
-626 DSAVQLY
+626 TAVQLY

>member
-1 MGTISTDEEGI
+1 
-12 PIMTRPSAAPD
+12 MTRPSAAPD
-23 TSGSGAWDRYATGP
+23 TSGSGASDRFGTGP
-37 DATSAKPAAG
+37 AATSDHPAPGPGSVPVADAPAHGGSGGPAA
-47 PSTVPAAGE
+47 PATA
-56 PGGGRR
+56 
-62 GPTVPVPAGPAK
+62 GPTAPTASGPAR
-74 HRAPTIEDNRFEQVL
+74 HRAPAPEDDRFERVL
-89 ESLRRQIRDLE
+89 ESLRTQIRDLR
-100 FAEGLAGAD
+100 FVDGLPAAE
-109 EGKALQADVL
+109 EGRVLRSDLL

-174 VLACNPADVD
+174 VLACHPDDVD
-184 WFSEASFIPSLPRVR
+184 WFSESSFIPALPRVR

-211 LVLAATEAMP
+211 LVLAASEAMP
-221 EGVALLDTPD
+221 RGVALLDTPD

-241 FAAKFLDAADLWVF
+241 FAATFLDAADLWVF
-255 VTTSGR
+255 VTTSTR

-284 LSRVPRKGRRRLLDH
+284 LSRVPRKGRRQLLDH
-299 FGAMLEANGLGNAAR
+299 FGAMLEANGLGAAAR

-321 QIAGERFTSNV
+321 QVKGERFTANV

-337 EYLADVA
+337 AYLADVA

-356 TFIGVIDSFRTRVPE
+356 TFVGVIDSFRSRVPE
-371 LIRRVEAQ
+371 LARHVETQVEVGRALSGAVDESYAGARRHVDA
-379 IETGRSLGAM
+379 GLADGSL
-389 VDDAYAAAEKR
+389 
-400 IDTAMGDG
+400 
-408 TLLRGSLLARWQEVA
+408 LSGSLLARWQEVA
-423 AGGELAKSMR
+423 ASGELARSLR
-433 PRGKR
+433 LRGRRARR
-438 SRKARAD
+438 SRAESE
-445 QIERGER
+445 ERGQR
-452 VQALERAVRDAL
+452 VAALEEAVRDSLA
-464 EALVV
+464 ALVV
-469 SVSERACEQ
+469 SAAERAGHEI
-478 VEQRWREVP
+478 EGRWREVP
-487 GGEELAAKA
+487 GGEELAVKA
-496 LNKPGTGMLA
+496 SELPGGGLLA
-506 QQVRQEIAE
+506 QRVRKELAE
-515 WQREIAEMTAATGAT
+515 WQGEIAEMTAASGAT

-543 VVALVMII
+543 IVALVLIM
-551 DLLGYEYSHSG
+551 DLLGYERSRSG

-589 SIGQTA
+589 SMGTTA
-595 RENLRRRVLGLLE
+595 RDDLR
-608 YERVPFDTVLAS
+608 ERVRALLDQERAPFDSTLAS
-620 AGIPSD
+620 AGIPSE

>member
-1 MGTISTDEEGI
+1 
-12 PIMTRPSAAPD
+12 MTRPSAAPGTTGPGAPD
-23 TSGSGAWDRYATGP
+23 RFGTGPAATSDQPARGSGPAFQE
-37 DATSAKPAAG
+37 DAGS
-47 PSTVPAAGE
+47 
-56 PGGGRR
+56 RR

-74 HRAPTIEDNRFEQVL
+74 HRAPVPDDNRFEQVL
-89 ESLRRQIRDLE
+89 EDLRKHIRDLE
-100 FAEGLAGAD
+100 FAEGLPHAE
-109 EGKALQADVL
+109 EGRTLQADVL

-156 VGEQVTTTGV
+156 VGQQVTTTGV

-221 EGVALLDTPD
+221 QGVALLDTPD

-241 FAAKFLDAADLWVF
+241 FAAKFLDAADLWMF
-255 VTTSGR
+255 VTTSTR

-284 LSRVPRKGRRRLLDH
+284 LSRVPRRGRRQLLDH
-299 FGAMLEANGLGNAAR
+299 FGAMLEANGLGAAAR

-321 QIAGERFTSNV
+321 QIRGERFTSNV

-337 EYLADVA
+337 DYLAEVA

-356 TFIGVIDSFRTRVPE
+356 TFIGVIDSFRSRVPE
-371 LIRRVEAQ
+371 LARQVEAQ
-379 IETGRSLGAM
+379 IETGRVLTTA
-389 VDDAYAAAEKR
+389 VDDAYATARHR
-400 IDTAMGDG
+400 IETSLGDG
-408 TLLRGSLLARWQEVA
+408 SLLRGSLLARWQEVT
-423 AGGELAKSMR
+423 AGGELARSLR
-433 PRGKR
+433 LRGKR
-438 SRKARAD
+438 ARRGGRAERA
-445 QIERGER
+445 ERGQR
-452 VQALERAVRDAL
+452 VSALERAVRDSL

-469 SVSERACEQ
+469 SSCERATDEI
-478 VEQRWREVP
+478 EQRWREIP
-487 GGEELAAKA
+487 GGGDLAAKA
-496 LNKPGTGMLA
+496 LNQPGTGLLA
-506 QQVRQEIAE
+506 QQIRQEIAE
-515 WQREIAEMTAATGAT
+515 WQREIAEMTTASGAT

-543 VVALVMII
+543 IVALVLII
-551 DLLGYEYSHSG
+551 DLLGYERSRSG
-562 GGAHAADASGPSPQR
+562 GGAHAAEASGPSPQR

-589 SIGQTA
+589 SMGASA
-595 RENLRRRVLGLLE
+595 RDNLRERVLGLLNR
-608 YERVPFDTVLAS
+608 ERVPFDSALAS
-620 AGIPSD
+620 AGIPSE

>member
-1 MGTISTDEEGI
+1 
-12 PIMTRPSAAPD
+12 MTRPSAAPNA
-23 TSGSGAWDRYATGP
+23 SGEGASDRFGTGP
-37 DATSAKPAAG
+37 DAASAQPAAPG
-47 PSTVPAAGE
+47 PASAPLAGVPDSE
-56 PGGGRR
+56 RR
-62 GPTVPVPAGPAK
+62 GPTVPVPVRPAK
-74 HRAPTIEDNRFEQVL
+74 HRAPTNEDDRFEQVL
-89 ESLRRQIRDLE
+89 ESLRKQIRDLE
-100 FAEGLAGAD
+100 FAEGLAGAED
-109 EGKALQADVL
+109 GQALQADVL

-221 EGVALLDTPD
+221 PGVALLDTPD

-284 LSRVPRKGRRRLLDH
+284 LSRVPRKGRRQLLDH
-299 FGAMLEANGLGNAAR
+299 FGAMLEANGLGAAAR

-321 QIAGERFTSNV
+321 QIEGERFTSNV

-371 LIRRVEAQ
+371 LARQVEAQ
-379 IETGRSLGAM
+379 IETGRTLGAS
-389 VDDAYAAAEKR
+389 VDDAYVGAIDR
-400 IDTAMGDG
+400 IDTALGNG
-408 TLLRGSLLARWQEVA
+408 SLLRGSLLARWQEVA
-423 AGGELAKSMR
+423 ASGELARSLR
-433 PRGKR
+433 LRGKK
-438 SRKARAD
+438 SRKGRAE
-445 QIERGER
+445 QAERGQR
-452 VQALERAVRDAL
+452 VSALERAVRDSL

-469 SVSERACEQ
+469 SANDRAWDRIEEQ
-478 VEQRWREVP
+478 WRDVP
-487 GGEELAAKA
+487 GGGELADQALDQPGRGTLAK
-496 LNKPGTGMLA
+496 
-506 QQVRQEIAE
+506 QVRQEIAE
-515 WQREIAEMTAATGAT
+515 WQRGIAEMTAANGAT

-551 DLLGYEYSHSG
+551 DLLGYERSHSG
-562 GGAHAADASGPSPQR
+562 GGAHVADTSGPSPQR

-589 SIGQTA
+589 SIGGSA
-595 RENLRRRVLGLLE
+595 REDLRQRVLGLLSH
-608 YERVPFDTVLAS
+608 ERVPFDHALS
-620 AGIPSD
+620 KAGIPSD
-626 DSAVQLY
+626 DTAVQLY

>member
-1 MGTISTDEEGI
+1 
-12 PIMTRPSAAPD
+12 MTRPSAAPD
-23 TSGSGAWDRYATGP
+23 ASGSGASDRFGTGP
-37 DATSAKPAAG
+37 APTSAQPAAPG
-47 PSTVPAAGE
+47 APAAPR
-56 PGGGRR
+56 PGGTEAGRR
-62 GPTVPVPAGPAK
+62 GPTVPVSAGPAK
-74 HRAPTIEDNRFEQVL
+74 HRAPTNEDDHFEQVL
-89 ESLRRQIRDLE
+89 ESLRRQIRDLD
-100 FAEGLAGAD
+100 FAEGLAGAE
-109 EGKALQADVL
+109 EGRALREDVL

-156 VGEQVTTTGV
+156 VGDQVTTTGV

-221 EGVALLDTPD
+221 PGVALLDTPD

-284 LSRVPRKGRRRLLDH
+284 LSRVPRKGRRQLLDH

-321 QIAGERFTSNV
+321 QIEGERFTSNV

-371 LIRRVEAQ
+371 LVRQVEAQ
-379 IETGRSLGAM
+379 IETGRSLGAA
-389 VDDAYAAAEKR
+389 VDDAYAGAAAR
-400 IDTAMGDG
+400 IDTALGDG

-423 AGGELAKSMR
+423 ASGELAKSLR
-433 PRGKR
+433 LRGR
-438 SRKARAD
+438 RARKGRAE
-445 QIERGER
+445 QAERGQR
-452 VQALERAVRDAL
+452 VSALERAVRDAL

-469 SVSERACEQ
+469 SAEERASEQ
-478 VEQRWREVP
+478 IEQRWREVP
-487 GGEELAAKA
+487 GGAALADRALDQPGSGTLAKQ
-496 LNKPGTGMLA
+496 L
-506 QQVRQEIAE
+506 RQEITE
-515 WQREIAEMTAATGAT
+515 WQREVAEMTAANGAT

-543 VVALVMII
+543 IVALVMII
-551 DLLGYEYSHSG
+551 DLLGYERSNSG
-562 GGAHAADASGPSPQR
+562 GGAHTADASGPSPQR

-589 SIGQTA
+589 SIGGSA
-595 RENLRRRVLGLLE
+595 RENLRRRVLGLLSH
-608 YERVPFDTVLAS
+608 ERTPFDHALAA
-620 AGIPSD
+620 AGIPSE